1 MAFQGNFNGK
11 FSTQV
16 LMKLK
21 KPIKEIAYDI
31 GVPYKTLWNW
41 IRGVSTYPPDK
52 ISKLYQSTKDRRIFD
67 FFLHPAG
74 FVALE
79 DPDGKGRELI
89 EKAAKALKELW
100 EFMDY
105 KKEAQDD

>member
-1 MAFQGNFNGK
+1 MAFQGNFTRE
-11 FSTQV
+11 FTLRV
-16 LMKLK
+16 LKRLKVPMKT
-21 KPIKEIAYDI
+21 IAFHLGI
-31 GVPYKTLWNW
+31 PYNTYRNW
-41 IRGVSTYPPDK
+41 REGLYAFPPDLL
-52 ISKLYQSTKDRRIFD
+52 SELYKVTKDRRIFD

-89 EKAAKALKELW
+89 ENAAKALKELW

-105 KKEAQDD
+105 EREEKG